1 MARPDERFLGKYKL
15 ESSDNNFD
23 AFLKEIGEC
32 CCCCSISSSSSSSS
46 SFVYLFKCNLLF
58 CSISTN
64 TGVGLVKRKLANTT
78 YPTLEL
84 TKDDQDYL
92 TMVSEEREREIITII
107 IIKNRQLKKEL
118 LLTCLKHF
126 LFSFSSFLLLCFC
139 FAVVGVQVAKA
150 PFRTQTARFRLGEE
164 FDEERMDGKVVKV
177 SRVAVA
183 E

>member
-23 AFLKEIGEC
+23 AFLKEIGKC
-32 CCCCSISSSSSSSS
+32 CCCCSISSSSSS
-46 SFVYLFKCNLLF
+46 VYLFNCNLLF

-92 TMVSEEREREIITII
+92 TMVSGDREKER
-107 IIKNRQLKKEL
+107 
-118 LLTCLKHF
+118 
-126 LFSFSSFLLLCFC
+126 S
-139 FAVVGVQVAKA
+139 
-150 PFRTQTARFRLGEE
+150 
-164 FDEERMDGKVVKV
+164 
-177 SRVAVA
+177 
-183 E
+183 